1 MNCVHE
7 SDCMRKLGNN
17 DFFGIIVCLCVC
29 ADNDYNDSYRRKRDQ
44 MKALSNKQDQKRNIK
59 CVHVNKEVEGKRWA
73 TISVTNMLLIYVFEI
88 VVSFWAKSVQKKK
101 KYIRTQS
108 KWKIWPSKKR
118 AINALVEFLFSL
130 WLNLRYV
137 CWVFF
142 L

>member
-88 VVSFWAKSVQKKK
+88 VVSFWAKSVQKRKK
-101 KYIRTQS
+101 NTYAHNQNEKYDLAKSEQ
-108 KWKIWPSKKR
+108 
-118 AINALVEFLFSL
+118 
-130 WLNLRYV
+130 
-137 CWVFF
+137 
-142 L
+142 